1 MMFICNIILLGGRLF
16 MFMVPYGDDL
26 LDDFRNPFENFFK
39 GIEARPEAKNFM
51 TTDVIE
57 NADSFEIIMDIPGV
71 QKDNIKIDLE
81 DGCLTIS
88 ASNDESSEQ
97 KNVKDGSTY
106 IRKERHSGQY
116 KRRFFVGK
124 NLTTDDIKAK
134 FENGT
139 LKIDFPKDET
149 KKLENNTTVSI
160 EG

>member
-1 MMFICNIILLGGRLF
+1 

-39 GIEARPEAKNFM
+39 SIESRPETKNFM

-57 NADSFEIIMDIPGV
+57 NADGFEIIMDIPGV